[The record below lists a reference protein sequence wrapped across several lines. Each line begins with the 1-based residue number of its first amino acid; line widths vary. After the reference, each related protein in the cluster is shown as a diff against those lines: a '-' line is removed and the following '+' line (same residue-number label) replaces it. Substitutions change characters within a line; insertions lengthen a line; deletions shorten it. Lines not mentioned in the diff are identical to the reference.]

1 MIRILFITSSFLLL
15 ALGGVASA
23 GCKQDLDVSVVQLG
37 TKDFPNYDYERLKI
51 DNLSKNKIFIVNVKL
66 ITTNNDVMDE
76 YEPKTLTSR
85 DAVDAY
91 SYKFLTV
98 VRKNLVF
105 KLLSKY
111 EITCAYMPDQNLPT
125 NLETWYLSKPI
136 SRF

>member
-1 MIRILFITSSFLLL
+1 MLRSLILASSFLFLV
-15 ALGGVASA
+15 LGGVASA
-23 GCKQDLDVSVVQLG
+23 GCKQDLDISPVQLG
-37 TKDFPNYDYERLKI
+37 SKDFPSYDYGRLKI

-66 ITTNNDVMDE
+66 LTTNNDVMDE

-85 DAVDAY
+85 DAVNAF

-98 VRKNLVF
+98 VSKDLVF

-111 EITCAYMPDQNLPT
+111 EITCAYMPEQNLPT
-125 NLETWYLSKPI
+125 NFETWYLSKPI